1 MSSSQPSL
9 LVEELR
15 KLIRLVRL
23 SGLGLILL
31 WVLPGLMVLLVFAYG
46 FLTRQPVDDTV
57 PRVGQP
63 LADFTLPDLH
73 GQSVQLAALRG
84 KVVFV
89 NVWATWCPPCV
100 EEVPALSK
108 FWEKY
113 RGRDDLVLYTV
124 SEDKDW
130 KTIDDFSTK
139 NPNTLPVYRDLNSAT
154 AQRFGSS
161 QYPETYIVNKNGRV
175 IYRVQGAIE
184 WSDAAIQQRI
194 DQLLNS

>member
-1 MSSSQPSL
+1 MNTRSL
-9 LVEELR
+9 LT
-15 KLIRLVRL
+15 I
-23 SGLGLILL
+23 
-31 WVLPGLMVLLVFAYG
+31 A
-46 FLTRQPVDDTV
+46 
-57 PRVGQP
+57 
-63 LADFTLPDLH
+63 LA
-73 GQSVQLAALRG
+73 
-84 KVVFV
+84 VVFV
-89 NVWATWCPPCV
+89 VVGAIFVRSLSPPQSPTGSLAFLSAAPSLPIYDRAGKMVDLTKEKGRLVIIHFWATWCPPCV

-194 DQLLNS
+194 DHLLNS